1 MSFLKPPIF
10 SHVQH
15 TKKNNKYT
23 MNFKNKINSIKVI
36 LGLEVALASAKLVD
50 GTVVEAESFEIG
62 FPLFVTAEDG
72 TKSPAPAGE
81 HTLEDGT
88 VVTVDEQGT
97 IVEIAAASEEAPEAP
112 EAEVAVEAAEM
123 PVEEPKKEEAPV
135 AEAVTE
141 ALKKLAM
148 VVEEVVKEVSD
159 IKTEMKSMKEKYEK
173 FSATPGA
180 SKFPSVTKEAF
191 EANDPVEAKIALLNE
206 LKKENFFKAR

>member
-1 MSFLKPPIF
+1 
-10 SHVQH
+10 
-15 TKKNNKYT
+15 

-50 GTVVEAESFEIG
+50 GTVIEAEAFEVG
-62 FPLFVTAEDG
+62 YPLFVTAEDG
-72 TKSPAPAGE
+72 SKSPAPAGE

-112 EAEVAVEAAEM
+112 EAEVAVAAAEV
-123 PVEEPKKEEAPV
+123 PVEAPV
-135 AEAVTE
+135 AVSDTTKIEEAM
-141 ALKKLAM
+141 KKLAM
-148 VVEEVVKEVSD
+148 IVEEMAAEFGN
-159 IKTEMKSMKEKYEK
+159 MKKNMKMMEEKYEK

-191 EANDPVEAKIALLNE
+191 ESNDPVEAKIALINE
-206 LKKENFFKAR
+206 LKKENFFKSK